1 MSIEASL
8 KPGEDRNRA
17 EPRLIRAVSHEQ
29 LAEIGLPTPRAIS
42 VPANTLVVADT
53 FGFHARGASAV
64 PTTRVEIWAT
74 GRRNPF
80 LPWTGLDPWSVAA
93 LGLRKPLLYWK
104 SMDLLERLNLGR
116 QRWRARDN
124 VSAFDAADASNIA
137 GRLA

>member
-1 MSIEASL
+1 
-8 KPGEDRNRA
+8 
-17 EPRLIRAVSHEQ
+17 VSHEQ
-29 LAEIGLPTPRAIS
+29 LAEIGLPPPRAIS

-53 FGFHARGASAV
+53 FGFHARGASAA

-124 VSAFDAADASNIA
+124 VSAFDAADSTNIA